1 LSAFIAFGRFS
12 RTTATLPW
20 FSINR
25 SAYSM
30 GHPHLVG

>member
-1 LSAFIAFGRFS
+1 
-12 RTTATLPW
+12 LPW

-30 GHPHLVG
+30 GTLIWLDSIVAIVALSVYVK